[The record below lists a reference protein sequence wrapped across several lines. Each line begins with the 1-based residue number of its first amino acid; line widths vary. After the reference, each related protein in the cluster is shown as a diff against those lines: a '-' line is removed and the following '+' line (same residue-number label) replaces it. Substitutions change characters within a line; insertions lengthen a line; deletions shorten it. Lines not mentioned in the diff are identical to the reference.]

1 MKNQEVGY
9 PQSSNW
15 TTKIKEKSIIPAIYE
30 KSNMSDIDERSTVPE
45 IGVYLG
51 QYKRF

>member
-1 MKNQEVGY
+1 MKNQEVIY

-15 TTKIKEKSIIPAIYE
+15 TTEIEEKLTILEIEEKS
-30 KSNMSDIDERSTVPE
+30 SMSDIEERSTVLE

-51 QYKRF
+51 Q